1 MKFQITSRHFDLTP
15 EIKTYSEERVR
26 KLKRYFD
33 QIIDVSVILSIE
45 KHRNAAEITLHT
57 NGQNLVGTSEAPEMR
72 AAIDGA
78 VDRIETQ
85 LRKHKDRITDRRG
98 RTPLGEVMAGENDG
112 ASGGVEI
119 EDDTEE

>member
-15 EIKTYSEERVR
+15 EIRAFAEERVE
-26 KLKRYFD
+26 KLKRYFE

-57 NGQNLVGTSEAPEMR
+57 NGQNLVGTSEAPEMK

-85 LRKHKDRITDRRG
+85 LRKHKDRLTDRRG
-98 RTPLGEVMAGENDG
+98 RTPLGEAMSAEVDG
-112 ASGGVEI
+112 DSGGVEI